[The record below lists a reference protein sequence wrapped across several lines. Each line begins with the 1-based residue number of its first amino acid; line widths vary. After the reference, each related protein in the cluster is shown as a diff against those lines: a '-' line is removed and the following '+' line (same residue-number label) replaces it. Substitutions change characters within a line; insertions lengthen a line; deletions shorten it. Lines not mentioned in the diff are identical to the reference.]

1 MLHQQVKPRKGK
13 NSLGGAA
20 YVLWK
25 CTGTLERPHER
36 GATGRWKRNV
46 WWREVCVWRE
56 TQQGTFLVYFAAIDI
71 TTNSRLVVFLP
82 YMAQPLTKTT
92 VKVPATTATIFS
104 YHKTNGTLYFNTG
117 TGGGGAKRQKAAWS
131 LMTSKGL
138 GPAQV
143 QPPPNFCPLLIP
155 SPLIGLIEDKLFE
168 MDAQ

>member
-20 YVLWK
+20 YVLWN

-82 YMAQPLTKTT
+82 YMAQPLTTTT

-117 TGGGGAKRQKAAWS
+117 TGGGGKKTKSS
-131 LMTSKGL
+131 LEPDDIKGIRPCSGTTSSQFL
-138 GPAQV
+138 SSPH
-143 QPPPNFCPLLIP
+143 PL
-155 SPLIGLIEDKLFE
+155 SSYR
-168 MDAQ
+168 AN